1 MIILAGTPIG
11 NLGDASRRLVEA
23 LSTAQHVAAEDTR
36 VTIQLLRALGI
47 ENRPTLY
54 SLHDHN
60 ERQRAAELVELAREE
75 DLLVLSDAGMPTVS
89 DPGYHLVET
98 AVAAGVAVTA
108 LPGPSAVLMALA
120 VSGLPTD
127 RFSFEGF
134 LPRKHGERV
143 STFRSLVDERRT
155 MVFFESPHRIGDAL
169 ADLVEAMGPERRVVV
184 CRELTKM
191 FEEVRR
197 GTAAELAEWAAD
209 GLRGEICLVVQGAP
223 QREASQE
230 DALADVLARVA
241 AGARL
246 KEASAEVA
254 EITGLSRRALYE
266 AALASRRG

>member
-1 MIILAGTPIG
+1 
-11 NLGDASRRLVEA
+11 
-23 LSTAQHVAAEDTR
+23 
-36 VTIQLLRALGI
+36 
-47 ENRPTLY
+47 
-54 SLHDHN
+54 
-60 ERQRAAELVELAREE
+60 
-75 DLLVLSDAGMPTVS
+75 
-89 DPGYHLVET
+89 
-98 AVAAGVAVTA
+98 
-108 LPGPSAVLMALA
+108 MALA

-134 LPRKHGERV
+134 LPRRHGERV
-143 STFRSLVDERRT
+143 STFRALVDERRT

-209 GLRGEICLVVQGAP
+209 GLRGEICLVVEGAP
-223 QREASQE
+223 AREASLE
-230 DALADVLARVA
+230 DALADVLARVE
-241 AGARL
+241 AGSRL

>member
-1 MIILAGTPIG
+1 
-11 NLGDASRRLVEA
+11 
-23 LSTAQHVAAEDTR
+23 
-36 VTIQLLRALGI
+36 
-47 ENRPTLY
+47 
-54 SLHDHN
+54 
-60 ERQRAAELVELAREE
+60 
-75 DLLVLSDAGMPTVS
+75 
-89 DPGYHLVET
+89 
-98 AVAAGVAVTA
+98 
-108 LPGPSAVLMALA
+108 MALA

-143 STFRSLVDERRT
+143 TLFRSLVDERRT
-155 MVFFESPHRIGDAL
+155 MVFFESPHRIGDSL

-209 GLRGEICLVVQGAP
+209 GLRGEICLVVEGAP
-223 QREASQE
+223 EREASLE
-230 DALADVLARVA
+230 DGLADVLERVA

-254 EITGLSRRALYE
+254 EITGLSKRALYE